1 VQRPGR
7 VAELVGDGGRH
18 RGRGLEDGVGDD
30 VLVADDHEVVRK
42 GLVGLLA
49 NRPDWQV
56 CAEAANGREAV
67 KLATKFRPNVA
78 ILDLSMPEL
87 NGLEATR
94 QIRHEIPE
102 TEVLVFSMYENEQFV
117 RDLLSAGARGYVLKS
132 DVATQLLIAVET
144 VARHKPFFTSDVAE
158 KVLEGFL
165 KLGELVEETNPP
177 GILTAREREIVQL
190 LAESK
195 SNKEVSTLLG
205 MSVKTVQTHRATIMR
220 KLGINSVVE
229 LVHYAIRNHL
239 VSP

>member
-1 VQRPGR
+1 VIRI
-7 VAELVGDGGRH
+7 
-18 RGRGLEDGVGDD
+18 
-30 VLVADDHEVVRK
+30 LVADDHEIVRK
-42 GLVGLLA
+42 GLVGLLVQ
-49 NRPDWQV
+49 RPDWQV

-67 KLATKFRPNVA
+67 RLAAKLRPNVA

-94 QIRHEIPE
+94 QIRHEVPE

-117 RDLLSAGARGYVLKS
+117 HDLLSAGARGYVLKS
-132 DVATQLLIAVET
+132 DVATQLLDAVEA
-144 VARHKPFFTSDVAE
+144 VARHKPYFTSDVAE

-165 KLGELVEETNPP
+165 KLGEISDDTGAS

-195 SNKEVSTLLG
+195 SNKEVSTILG
-205 MSVKTVQTHRATIMR
+205 ISVKTVQTHRATIMR

-229 LVHYAIRNHL
+229 LVHYAIRNNL

>member
-1 VQRPGR
+1 MIRM
-7 VAELVGDGGRH
+7 
-18 RGRGLEDGVGDD
+18 
-30 VLVADDHEVVRK
+30 LVADDHEVVRK
-42 GLVGLLA
+42 GLVALLSH
-49 NRPDWQV
+49 RPDWQV
-56 CAEAANGREAV
+56 CAEAANGRDAV
-67 KLATKFRPNVA
+67 KLAVRFRPNVA
-78 ILDLSMPEL
+78 ILDLSMPEMD
-87 NGLEATR
+87 GLEATR
-94 QIRHEIPE
+94 QIRHEVPE

-132 DVATQLLIAVET
+132 DVATQLLLAVET

-165 KLGELVEETNPP
+165 RLGDMAPGESTSP
-177 GILTAREREIVQL
+177 GILTHREREIVQL

-205 MSVKTVQTHRATIMR
+205 ISVKTVQTHRAKIMR

-229 LVHYAIRNHL
+229 LVHYAIRNNL

>member
-1 VQRPGR
+1 MIRI
-7 VAELVGDGGRH
+7 
-18 RGRGLEDGVGDD
+18 
-30 VLVADDHEVVRK
+30 LVADDHEVVRK
-42 GLVGLLA
+42 GLIGLLA
-49 NRPDWQV
+49 QRPDWQV
-56 CAEAANGREAV
+56 CAEAGNGRDAV
-67 KLATKFRPNVA
+67 AFANRFRPNVA

-94 QIRHEIPE
+94 QIRHEVPE

-132 DVATQLLIAVET
+132 DVATQLLTAVET
-144 VARHKPFFTSDVAE
+144 VARHKPFFTSDIAE
-158 KVLEGFL
+158 KVLEGYL
-165 KLGELVEETNPP
+165 KLGEIAEGTDAP

-195 SNKEVSTLLG
+195 SNKEVSTVLG
-205 MSVKTVQTHRATIMR
+205 ISVKTVQTHRAAIMR

-229 LVHYAIRNHL
+229 LVHYAIRNNL

>member
-1 VQRPGR
+1 VVRIM
-7 VAELVGDGGRH
+7 
-18 RGRGLEDGVGDD
+18 
-30 VLVADDHEVVRK
+30 VADDHEVVRK
-42 GLVGLLA
+42 GLVALLA
-49 NRPDWQV
+49 QRPDWQI
-56 CAEAANGREAV
+56 CAEATNGREAV
-67 KLATKFRPNVA
+67 KLALKFRPNVA

-94 QIRHEIPE
+94 QIRHEVPE

-117 RDLLSAGARGYVLKS
+117 RDLLAAGARGYVLKS
-132 DVATQLLIAVET
+132 DVATQLITAIET

-165 KLGELVEETNPP
+165 KLGDLAPDEAGVP

-195 SNKEVSTLLG
+195 SNKEVSHLLG
-205 MSVKTVQTHRATIMR
+205 ISVKTVQTHRATIMR
-220 KLGINSVVE
+220 KLGINSVVD

-239 VSP
+239 VTP

>member
-1 VQRPGR
+1 MIRI
-7 VAELVGDGGRH
+7 
-18 RGRGLEDGVGDD
+18 
-30 VLVADDHEVVRK
+30 LVADDHEVVRK
-42 GLVGLLA
+42 GLIGLLA
-49 NRPDWQV
+49 QRPDWQV
-56 CAEAANGREAV
+56 CAEAGNGRDAV
-67 KLATKFRPNVA
+67 AFANRFRPNVA

-94 QIRHEIPE
+94 QIRHEVPE

-132 DVATQLLIAVET
+132 DVATQLLNAVET
-144 VARHKPFFTSDVAE
+144 VARHKPFFTSDIAE
-158 KVLEGFL
+158 KVLEGYL
-165 KLGELVEETNPP
+165 KLAEGTDAP

-195 SNKEVSTLLG
+195 SNKEVSTVLG
-205 MSVKTVQTHRATIMR
+205 ISVKTVQTHRAAIMR

-229 LVHYAIRNHL
+229 LVHYAIRNNL

>member
-1 VQRPGR
+1 MLRI
-7 VAELVGDGGRH
+7 
-18 RGRGLEDGVGDD
+18 
-30 VLVADDHEVVRK
+30 LVADDHEVVRK

-49 NRPDWQV
+49 NRPDWEV
-56 CAEAANGREAV
+56 CAEARNGREAV
-67 KLATKFRPNVA
+67 KLAARFRPDVA

-94 QIRHEIPE
+94 QIRHDVPQ

-132 DVATQLLIAVET
+132 DVATQLLTAVDT
-144 VARHKPFFTSDVAE
+144 VAHHKPFFTSNIAE
-158 KVLEGFL
+158 TILGGFL
-165 KLGELVEETNPP
+165 KLTQRPQDTSTP
-177 GILTAREREIVQL
+177 SMLTAREREIVQL

-195 SNKEVSTLLG
+195 SNKEVSSTLG
-205 MSVKTVQTHRATIMR
+205 ISVKTVQTHRATIMR
-220 KLGINSVVE
+220 KLGLNSIVE

>member
-1 VQRPGR
+1 MIRI
-7 VAELVGDGGRH
+7 
-18 RGRGLEDGVGDD
+18 
-30 VLVADDHEVVRK
+30 LVADDHEVVRK

-49 NRPDWQV
+49 HRPDWQV

-67 KLATKFRPNVA
+67 KLATRFRPNVA

-94 QIRHEIPE
+94 QIRHEVPE

-117 RDLLSAGARGYVLKS
+117 RDLFSAGARGYVLKS
-132 DVATQLLIAVET
+132 DVATQLLTAVET
-144 VARHKPFFTSDVAE
+144 VAHHKPFFTSDVAE

-165 KLGELVEETNPP
+165 KLGELVDESAGP
-177 GILTAREREIVQL
+177 GLLTAREREIVQL

-195 SNKEVSTLLG
+195 SNKEVATILG
-205 MSVKTVQTHRATIMR
+205 ISVKTVQTHRAAIMR
-220 KLGINSVVE
+220 KLGINSVVQ
-229 LVHYAIRNHL
+229 LVHYAIRNNL

>member
-1 VQRPGR
+1 MIRM
-7 VAELVGDGGRH
+7 
-18 RGRGLEDGVGDD
+18 
-30 VLVADDHEVVRK
+30 LVADDHEVVRK
-42 GLVGLLA
+42 GLVALLSH
-49 NRPDWQV
+49 RPDWQV
-56 CAEAANGREAV
+56 CAEAANGRDAV
-67 KLATKFRPNVA
+67 KLAVRFRPNVA
-78 ILDLSMPEL
+78 ILDLSMPEMD
-87 NGLEATR
+87 GLEATR
-94 QIRHEIPE
+94 QIRHEVPE

-132 DVATQLLIAVET
+132 DVATQLLLAVET

-165 KLGELVEETNPP
+165 RQGGMAPGESTSP
-177 GILTAREREIVQL
+177 GILTHREREIVQL

-205 MSVKTVQTHRATIMR
+205 ISVKTVQTHRAKIMR

-229 LVHYAIRNHL
+229 LVHYAIRNNL